1 MVPTISSS
9 IGRSSLIFISLCVF
23 ACLQFTYVVVNMYYN
38 LNADTEAEVAKG
50 ASMMMRQRKTDLQM
64 LLMMIM
70 MNHAHSFYQ
79 TFAHIVNEKTF
90 ISGTVKCHISPFAYT
105 TESNVH

>member
-1 MVPTISSS
+1 M
-9 IGRSSLIFISLCVF
+9 
-23 ACLQFTYVVVNMYYN
+23 
-38 LNADTEAEVAKG
+38 
-50 ASMMMRQRKTDLQM
+50 MMMRQRKTDLQM
-64 LLMMIM
+64 MLMMMM
-70 MNHAHSFYQ
+70 MNHVHSFYQ